1 MLVCGINVLHFD
13 CLQEFVDHIKD
24 NHRDIVDEEVL
35 ISLERDLQKSR
46 KKSGKTSPAKTAQS
60 SSAATKKSAE
70 KAKPKPTSKATP
82 GKGKAAAGPGV
93 KSPASR
99 KSRVSTGDEATSP
112 KKKAVCSIC
121 NAVLVKTAP
130 SEMTRHINSRACRA
144 VAAEKKLGHV
154 PDTDMDPLDVD
165 HSANNGVRLKVLNT
179 VMIGLPIPNYF
190 SVTGLFVQY
199 PINMD
204 PTSTN
209 GVRLKQFCW
218 IYSNCS
224 HRDHPL
230 MMSRKFGHF

>member
-1 MLVCGINVLHFD
+1 MLVCVINVLHFD

-70 KAKPKPTSKATP
+70 KAKPKPTGKATA
-82 GKGKAAAGPGV
+82 GKGKAAAAGPGV

-121 NAVLVKTAP
+121 NAVLAKTAP

-144 VAAEKKLGHV
+144 VAAEKKFGHV
-154 PDTDMDPLDVD
+154 QDTDMDPLDVD
-165 HSANNGVRLKVLNT
+165 HSATNGVRLKVLNT
-179 VMIGLPIPNYF
+179 VMIGLQKPN
-190 SVTGLFVQY
+190 
-199 PINMD
+199 
-204 PTSTN
+204 
-209 GVRLKQFCW
+209 
-218 IYSNCS
+218 
-224 HRDHPL
+224 
-230 MMSRKFGHF
+230 